1 MSQIALWWRAVR
13 PFAFTVSLIPPI
25 LGGLMALVEIPG
37 LKFSLF
43 RFILAGIGCMTAHA
57 GANLLSDYYDF
68 KTRVD
73 RDGTFG
79 SSGLLVSGIML
90 PEQILRGGWIALVL
104 AGVIGAY
111 LVLATPGGTF
121 LIWLILIGG
130 LLGVFYTAKPF
141 EFKYHALGDLAVF
154 ISFGPAMVLG
164 AYFVQAHHFSWKPV
178 LYSIP
183 IGLLV
188 DAVLHSNNLRDIVND
203 GAVKIKT
210 VPILVGEKWAKIM
223 YQALVFGAYLITL
236 LLVLAS
242 GLTAFALLVF
252 VSLPLAIRVV
262 NMVRHKE
269 RLPPER
275 FAMVDAA
282 TAQVH
287 LAFGVLMVIGLALH
301 LFFVPAL

>member
-25 LGGLMALVEIPG
+25 LGGLMALVENPG
-37 LKFSLF
+37 LKFSLL

-79 SSGLLVSGIML
+79 SSGLLVGGIMS
-90 PEQILRGGWIALVL
+90 PEQILRGGWIGLVL

-121 LIWLILIGG
+121 LILLILLGG

-287 LAFGVLMVIGLALH
+287 PAFGVLMVIGLALRYF
-301 LFFVPAL
+301 LA